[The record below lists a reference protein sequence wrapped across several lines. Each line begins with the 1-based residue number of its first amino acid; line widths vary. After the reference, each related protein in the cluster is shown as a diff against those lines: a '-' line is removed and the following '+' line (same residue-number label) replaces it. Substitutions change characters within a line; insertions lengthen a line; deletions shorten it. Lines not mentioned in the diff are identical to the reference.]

1 VWNYDENTTLSGTWW
16 QESTNEEGT
25 WWAESSDPY
34 TFIVN
39 IPEEDEPEEDETD
52 VYVQTT
58 EGEDCGYFEIL
69 GYWVD
74 CAEGLTC
81 EQQENAST
89 SGSYHIC
96 VASEEDEE
104 ETTC

>member
-1 VWNYDENTTLSGTWW
+1 VWNYDENTTLSGTWM
-16 QESTNEEGT
+16 SDDGSEEGA

-58 EGEDCGYFEIL
+58 EGEDCGYF
-69 GYWVD
+69 
-74 CAEGLTC
+74 
-81 EQQENAST
+81 
-89 SGSYHIC
+89 
-96 VASEEDEE
+96 
-104 ETTC
+104 